1 MRYEG
6 RTAVV
11 TGGAAGIGLAIARRL
26 ASEGARVAIWDRHGA
41 DSAAAALGE
50 GHGGHQ
56 VDITDEVAVSAAAD
70 ATCHAF
76 GRIDLLVNNAGM
88 LGPVARLWEIAPA
101 DFRRVV
107 EVNLTGAYLVCRA
120 LVPHLRRQAGAHRAR
135 IVNISSIQAKEGLA
149 LAGPYAAS
157 KAGLIALTKTL
168 AKELAPDGI
177 LVNCIT
183 PSAAE
188 TAMMHELSPERRAD
202 ILSRIPLGRF
212 VTVEEIA
219 AMVAWLGSSECSFST
234 GAVFDLSGGRATY

>member
-11 TGGAAGIGLAIARRL
+11 TGGAAGIGLAIAQRL
-26 ASEGARVAIWDRHGA
+26 ASEGARVAVWDRHGA
-41 DSAAAALGE
+41 NAAAAALGQ
-50 GHGGHQ
+50 GHGGYQ
-56 VDITDEVAVSAAAD
+56 VDITDDAAVSAAAD
-70 ATCHAF
+70 ATCQAL
-76 GRIDLLVNNAGM
+76 GRIDLLVNNAGV
-88 LGPVARLWEIAPA
+88 LGPVAPLWEIAPE

-135 IVNISSIQAKEGLA
+135 IVNMSSIQAKEGLA

-188 TAMMHELSPERRAD
+188 TAMMDEISPERRAD
-202 ILSRIPLGRF
+202 ILARIPLGRF